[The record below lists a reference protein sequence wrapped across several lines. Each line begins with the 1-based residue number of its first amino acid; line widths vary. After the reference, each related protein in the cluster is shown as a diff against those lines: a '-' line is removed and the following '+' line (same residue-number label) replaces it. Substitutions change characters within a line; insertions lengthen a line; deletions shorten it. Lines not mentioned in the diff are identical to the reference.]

1 MAQGEPILIRLEG
14 VTKEFNGT
22 IAVRDL
28 NLAIREGEFLCF
40 LGPSGCGKTT
50 TLRMIAGLE
59 RPTRGEIYLRD
70 QRITDWPPQRR
81 NIGFM
86 FQNYA
91 LFQHMSVYDNL
102 AFGLRVRRVPSAE
115 IERRV
120 RAVAQALELEPVL
133 NQRASRLDLSTMQR
147 VALARILVIEPQVLL
162 LDEPLN
168 NFRPGLRELMRAE
181 LKRWQYQFGRTMVY
195 VTHDQEEALT
205 LGDRVVVMNAGRVEQ
220 VGTPDEVYWRPATL
234 FVAGFI
240 GRPPM
245 NLIPVEYRIS
255 EGHALLA
262 SPDFEMR
269 VDERRALIEA
279 SSALPRLILGI
290 RPEQLQIRNPQDPPR
305 EDLVRIPTR
314 VDLVRPLGRKLILD
328 LKTPGGLLLQMVVP
342 GARRFAV
349 GDHLEIAFHARQ
361 ALLFDPQT
369 GKGLY

>member
-1 MAQGEPILIRLEG
+1 LIRLEG
-14 VTKEFNGT
+14 ITKEFNGT
-22 IAVRDL
+22 IAVQDM
-28 NLAIREGEFLCF
+28 NLEVQEGEFLCF

-59 RPTRGEIYLRD
+59 RPTRGEIYLRG

-102 AFGLRVRRVPSAE
+102 AFGLRVRRVPPAE

-120 RAVAQALELEPVL
+120 RAVAQALELETVL
-133 NQRASRLDLSTMQR
+133 NLRASRLDLSTMQR

-205 LGDRVVVMNAGRVEQ
+205 LGDRVVVMNAGRIEQ

-234 FVAGFI
+234 FVASFI

-245 NLIPVEYRIS
+245 NLISVEYRIS
-255 EGHALLA
+255 EGHALL
-262 SPDFEMR
+262 SSLDFELR
-269 VDERRALIEA
+269 VDERRGIIEA
-279 SSALPRLILGI
+279 SRSLPHLILGI
-290 RPEQLQIRNPQDPPR
+290 RPEQLQISDPQAPSPG
-305 EDLVRIPTR
+305 DLVRIPVK
-314 VDLVRPLGRKLILD
+314 VDLIRPLGRKLILD
-328 LKTPGGLLLQMVVP
+328 LKTRSGLLIQMVTP
-342 GARRFAV
+342 STRRFTV
-349 GDHLEIAFHARQ
+349 GDDLEIVFHPHQ

-369 GKGLY
+369 GQGLY

>member
-1 MAQGEPILIRLEG
+1 MAYKEQTLIRLEG
-14 VTKEFNGT
+14 ITKEFNGT
-22 IAVRDL
+22 IAVQDM
-28 NLAIREGEFLCF
+28 NLEVQEGEFLCF

-59 RPTRGEIYLRD
+59 RPTRGEIYLRG

-102 AFGLRVRRVPSAE
+102 AFGLRVRRVPPAE

-120 RAVAQALELEPVL
+120 RAVAQALELETVL
-133 NQRASRLDLSTMQR
+133 NLRASRLDLSTMQR

-205 LGDRVVVMNAGRVEQ
+205 LGDRVVVMNAGRIEQ

-234 FVAGFI
+234 FVASFI

-245 NLIPVEYRIS
+245 NLISVEYRIS
-255 EGHALLA
+255 EGHALL
-262 SPDFEMR
+262 SSLDFELR
-269 VDERRALIEA
+269 VDERRGIIEA
-279 SSALPRLILGI
+279 SRSLPHLILGI
-290 RPEQLQIRNPQDPPR
+290 RPEQLQISDPQAPSPG
-305 EDLVRIPTR
+305 DLVRIPVK
-314 VDLVRPLGRKLILD
+314 VDLIRPLGRKLILD
-328 LKTPGGLLLQMVVP
+328 LKTRSGLLIQMVTP
-342 GARRFAV
+342 STRRFTV
-349 GDHLEIAFHARQ
+349 GDDLEIVFHPHQ

-369 GKGLY
+369 GQGLY

>member
-1 MAQGEPILIRLEG
+1 MAYKEQNLIRLEG
-14 VTKEFNGT
+14 ITKEFNGT
-22 IAVRDL
+22 IAVQDM
-28 NLAIREGEFLCF
+28 NLEVQEGEFLCF

-59 RPTRGEIYLRD
+59 RPTRGEIYLRG

-102 AFGLRVRRVPSAE
+102 AFGLRVRRVPPAE

-120 RAVAQALELEPVL
+120 RAVAQALELETVL
-133 NQRASRLDLSTMQR
+133 NLRASRLDLSTMQR

-205 LGDRVVVMNAGRVEQ
+205 LGDRVVVMNAGRIEQ

-234 FVAGFI
+234 FVASFI

-245 NLIPVEYRIS
+245 NLISVEYRIS
-255 EGHALLA
+255 EGHALL
-262 SPDFEMR
+262 SSLDFELR
-269 VDERRALIEA
+269 VDERRGIIEA
-279 SSALPRLILGI
+279 SRSLPHLILGI
-290 RPEQLQIRNPQDPPR
+290 RPEQLQISDPQAPSPG
-305 EDLVRIPTR
+305 DLVLIPVK
-314 VDLVRPLGRKLILD
+314 VDLIRPLGRKLILD
-328 LKTPGGLLLQMVVP
+328 LKTRSGLLIQMVTP
-342 GARRFAV
+342 STRRFTV
-349 GDHLEIAFHARQ
+349 GDDLEIVFHPHQ

-369 GKGLY
+369 GQGLY

>member
-1 MAQGEPILIRLEG
+1 MLRLENI
-14 VTKEFNGT
+14 TKEFNGT
-22 IAVRDL
+22 VAVRDL
-28 NLAIREGEFLCF
+28 NLEIREGEFLCF

-81 NIGFM
+81 NVGFM

-91 LFQHMSVYDNL
+91 LFTHMSVYDNL
-102 AFGLRVRRVPSAE
+102 AFGLRVRHFPREE

-120 RAVAQALELEPVL
+120 RAVAQALELEAVLRMPV
-133 NQRASRLDLSTMQR
+133 SRLDLSTMQR
-147 VALARILVIEPQVLL
+147 VALARILAIEPQVLL

-205 LGDRVVVMNAGRVEQ
+205 LGDRIVVMNAGHVEQ
-220 VGTPDEVYWRPATL
+220 VGTPDEVYWRPANL

-245 NLIPVEYRIS
+245 NLIPVEYRTVGGRAVLS
-255 EGHALLA
+255 A
-262 SPDFEMR
+262 PDFEMPA
-269 VDERRALIEA
+269 DDRRELMET
-279 SSALPRLILGI
+279 SPSLPRLILGL
-290 RPEQLQIRNPQDPPR
+290 RPEQLSIPDPSSPPSP
-305 EDLVRIPTR
+305 DLIRIPAR
-314 VDLVRPLGRKLILD
+314 IDLIRPLGRKLILD
-328 LKTPGGLLLQMVVP
+328 METHSGLRLQMVVP
-342 GARRFAV
+342 SDRRFAP
-349 GDHLEIAFHARQ
+349 GEQLEVAFHPRQ
-361 ALLFDPQT
+361 TLLFDSQT
-369 GKGLY
+369 GKGLH

>member
-1 MAQGEPILIRLEG
+1 MAYKEQIMIQLEG
-14 VTKEFNGT
+14 ITKEFNGT

-28 NLAIREGEFLCF
+28 NLEIREGEFLCF

-59 RPTRGEIYLRD
+59 RPTRGEIYLRG

-102 AFGLRVRRVPSAE
+102 AFGLRVRRVPPAE

-120 RAVAQALELEPVL
+120 RMVAQALELEPVL
-133 NQRASRLDLSTMQR
+133 SLRASQLDLSTMQR

-245 NLIPVEYRIS
+245 NLISVEYRTS
-255 EGHALLA
+255 GGHALLS
-262 SPDFEMR
+262 SPDFELR
-269 VDERRALIEA
+269 VDERRGIIEA
-279 SSALPRLILGI
+279 SRSLPHLILGI
-290 RPEQLQIRNPQDPPR
+290 RPEQLQIADPQAPSR
-305 EDLVRIPTR
+305 GDLVRIPVK

-328 LKTPGGLLLQMVVP
+328 LKTHSGLLIQMVTP
-342 GARRFAV
+342 STRRFTV
-349 GDHLEIAFHARQ
+349 GDDLEIAFHPHH

-369 GKGLY
+369 GQGLY